1 MGCCWQSDRIL
12 NPFSCVFLVGAEC
25 GSWGGEWG
33 WVQSSFQAGKFKWGQ
48 GVTPEC
54 SCLFASLTNLSL
66 SLCLGHTPAQA
77 ITLVTSYCLHV
88 RVPPVFKASLMACF
102 LPSPSTCELTLVGKQ
117 PLRPSSD
124 WQALPTGLI
133 RAASPLSSSS
143 HSLICNSAL

>member
-33 WVQSSFQAGKFKWGQ
+33 WLQSSFQAGKFKWGQ

-66 SLCLGHTPAQA
+66 SLCLGHTLAQA
-77 ITLVTSYCLHV
+77 LTLVTSYCLHV
-88 RVPPVFKASLMACF
+88 RVPPVFKGLSDGLLSALSFHLWTHPCRKTTTQTF
-102 LPSPSTCELTLVGKQ
+102 LWLAGSPHW
-117 PLRPSSD
+117 P
-124 WQALPTGLI
+124 
-133 RAASPLSSSS
+133 PLSSSS